1 MQEHQ
6 DTGKVDRLNKGGGCA
21 GTLDLSAGESAY
33 SLFECGVCKNRL
45 TKDRLYLPPGSG
57 GVSVECLPSPP
68 SCLATVR

>member
-21 GTLDLSAGESAY
+21 GTLALSAGESAY
-33 SLFECGVCKNRL
+33 LLFECGVSKN
-45 TKDRLYLPPGSG
+45 RLYLPPGPG